1 MQDCTS
7 SGAKV
12 GSGVWVGTGCKVSV
26 QRCKLTGNES
36 YGVEANHEDAVAN
49 VADCT
54 LADNGKGE
62 SDAWDGGKVS
72 LDTKPSS

>member
-1 MQDCTS
+1 
-7 SGAKV
+7 
-12 GSGVWVGTGCKVSV
+12 V